1 MEQQARC
8 KKCGRILKSPQ
19 SIALGMGSTCA
30 GIASRAGSAS
40 PIRQKRSSGKAYK
53 NDYDSSRST
62 PIAGD
67 LSPKP
72 LTARQLREQR
82 RKLFEERKPFGCG
95 IFVKTRKPLIY
106 VPTENG
112 FWKENWT
119 GREISHERL
128 KGYLRKYQFI

>member
-8 KKCGRILKSPQ
+8 KKCGRVLKSPQ
-19 SIALGMGSTCA
+19 SIALGMGTTCA
-30 GIASRAGSAS
+30 GMASSTGRASS
-40 PIRQKRSSGKAYK
+40 IRQKISSGKAYK
-53 NDYDSSRST
+53 NDHGSNRGT
-62 PIAGD
+62 PLTGD

-72 LTARQLREQR
+72 LTARQIKEQR
-82 RKLFEERKPFGCG
+82 RRLFEERKPFGCG
-95 IFVKTRKPLIY
+95 IFAKTRKPLIY

-112 FWKENWT
+112 SWKENWT

>member
-30 GIASRAGSAS
+30 GIASSTGRVSS
-40 PIRQKRSSGKAYK
+40 IRQKRSSGKAYK
-53 NDYDSSRST
+53 NDPVGRKNT
-62 PIAGD
+62 PLTGD
-67 LSPKP
+67 LSSKS
-72 LTARQLREQR
+72 LTMRQIREQR
-82 RKLFEERKPFGCG
+82 RRLFEERKPFRCG
-95 IFVKTRKPLIY
+95 IFSKTRKPLIY

-112 FWKENWT
+112 SWKEDWT

>member
-19 SIALGMGSTCA
+19 SIALGMGSACA
-30 GIASRAGSAS
+30 GIASSAGRAS
-40 PIRQKRSSGKAYK
+40 PIRQKRSSGKSYK
-53 NDYDSSRST
+53 NHYDSNRST
-62 PIAGD
+62 PFAGD
-67 LSPKP
+67 LSTKL

-95 IFVKTRKPLIY
+95 IFAKTRKPLIY

>member
-8 KKCGRILKSPQ
+8 KKCGRILQSPQ

-30 GIASRAGSAS
+30 GMASSAGKAS
-40 PIRQKRSSGKAYK
+40 PIRQKRRSGKAYK
-53 NDYDSSRST
+53 NNYGSEPDIPLT
-62 PIAGD
+62 GD

-72 LTARQLREQR
+72 LTARQIREQR
-82 RKLFEERKPFGCG
+82 RRLFEERKPFGCG
-95 IFVKTRKPLIY
+95 IFAKTRKPLIY

-112 FWKENWT
+112 SWKEDCS
-119 GREISHERL
+119 GREISHDRL

>member
-30 GIASRAGSAS
+30 GIASCTGRASS
-40 PIRQKRSSGKAYK
+40 IRQRRSSGKAYK
-53 NDYDSSRST
+53 NDHGSNRST
-62 PIAGD
+62 PLTGD

-72 LTARQLREQR
+72 LTARQIREQR
-82 RKLFEERKPFGCG
+82 RRLFEEHKPFRCG
-95 IFVKTRKPLIY
+95 IFAKTRKPLIY
-106 VPTENG
+106 VPTETG
-112 FWKENWT
+112 SWKEDWT
-119 GREISHERL
+119 GKEISHERL

>member
-30 GIASRAGSAS
+30 GMTSSASRATQV
-40 PIRQKRSSGKAYK
+40 RQKRSSGKPYK
-53 NDYDSSRST
+53 IDYVSKQKISLT
-62 PIAGD
+62 GD
-67 LSPKP
+67 LSTKP
-72 LTARQLREQR
+72 LTSRQIREQR
-82 RKLFEERKPFGCG
+82 RRLFEERKPFRCG
-95 IFVKTRKPLIY
+95 IFAKTRKPLIY

-112 FWKENWT
+112 LWKEDWS
-119 GREISHERL
+119 GREISHDRL

>member
-30 GIASRAGSAS
+30 GIASTAGKAAR
-40 PIRQKRSSGKAYK
+40 IRQKRRSGKAYK
-53 NDYDSSRST
+53 NESAGRKNT

-67 LSPKP
+67 LSPKSS
-72 LTARQLREQR
+72 TMRQIREQR
-82 RKLFEERKPFGCG
+82 RRLFEERKPFRCG
-95 IFVKTRKPLIY
+95 IFAKTRMPLIY

-112 FWKENWT
+112 LWRENST
-119 GREISHERL
+119 GREISHEWL

>member
-1 MEQQARC
+1 MEQKARC

-30 GIASRAGSAS
+30 RIAFGAGKTMKV
-40 PIRQKRSSGKAYK
+40 RQKRSSGKL
-53 NDYDSSRST
+53 YDNNYSGRQNIT
-62 PIAGD
+62 LPGD
-67 LSPKP
+67 LSPKR
-72 LTARQLREQR
+72 LTARQIREQR

-95 IFVKTRKPLIY
+95 IFAKSRKPLIY

-119 GREISHERL
+119 GKEISHERL